1 MNVKAVFVIPPS
13 EALKLRFV
21 SYQQPINL
29 GYLAAAVIDAGF
41 EAEIWDYGMEEFDER
56 RFIERIRSTNPQV
69 VGFHCKTF
77 NIIQGHALALAVK
90 GACPGAV
97 TIVGGPHSS
106 ALPVQTVE
114 EFRHF
119 DAVVVGEGE
128 RTIVEICEK
137 VSLGHSIED
146 VDGLAIRKNGVPTLN
161 TARELIKDLDTVKY
175 PARHLFSKSLYN
187 RYHATRGISTQNR
200 NVTEIF
206 TSRGCPHRCIFCA
219 VNVAYGNR
227 VRFRSVDNVLG
238 EIDEC
243 LNRFKYDHIV
253 FQDDTFTLRKDRTEA
268 FIKGFRRLGLKS
280 WSCDTRVDTIDKELL
295 KEMASSG
302 CKKVSFGAESG
313 SDRILR
319 LAKKGITVEQIR
331 NAVRWARQAGI
342 EIVECPFIIGSH
354 PDETLDDIRMTWRLI
369 KDIKPDILSV
379 TTIVP
384 YPGTEIYGMMKEA
397 GYLTDEHW
405 TDFQMMGRKF
415 NWRTKNFSSAE
426 LSRLQQQ
433 LINRYYFS
441 PGYIVKLLR
450 KIKSI
455 EDLRY
460 WARAGM
466 DYLRFLCGGR

>member
-1 MNVKAVFVIPPS
+1 MSVKAAFIIPPS

-29 GYLAAAVIDAGF
+29 GYLAAAVIGAGF

-56 RFIERIRSTNPQV
+56 KFIEKIRLANPQV

-77 NIIQGHALALAVK
+77 NIIQGHDLALAIK
-90 GACPGAV
+90 KNFSKIV

-106 ALPVQTVE
+106 ALPIETLS
-114 EFRHF
+114 EFRYF
-119 DAVVVGEGE
+119 DAVVVGEGDE
-128 RTIVEICEK
+128 TIVEICK
-137 VSLGHSIED
+137 NISLGHSIED
-146 VDGLAIRKNGVPTLN
+146 VKGLAVRKGDTAVLN
-161 TARELIKDLDTVKY
+161 AGRELVDDLDTLKY
-175 PARHLFSKSLYN
+175 PARHLFSKALYN
-187 RYHATRGISTQNR
+187 RYHATRGISTLNR

-206 TSRGCPHRCIFCA
+206 TSRGCPYKCIFCA

-227 VRFRSVDNVLG
+227 VRFRSVENVLG

-243 LNRFKYDHIV
+243 LNVLKHDHII
-253 FQDDTFTLRKDRTEA
+253 FQDDTFTLRRERVEA
-268 FIKGFRRLGLKS
+268 FMKGFRMLGLRS

-295 KEMASSG
+295 REMALSG

-313 SDRILR
+313 SDRILK
-319 LAKKGITVEQIR
+319 LTKKNITVDQIR
-331 NAVRWARQAGI
+331 NAVRWAREAGI
-342 EIVECPFIIGSH
+342 EIVECPFIIGSY
-354 PDETLDDIRMTWRLI
+354 PDETLEDVRMTWRLI

-384 YPGTEIYGMMKEA
+384 YPGTEIYGMMKDG

-415 NWRTKNFSSAE
+415 SWRTKHFSSAQ
-426 LSRLQQQ
+426 LARLQQQ

-441 PGYIVKLLR
+441 PSYILKLLR
-450 KIKSI
+450 KIKSVS
-455 EDLRY
+455 DLRY

-466 DYLRFLCGGR
+466 DYVSFLCGGR

>member
-1 MNVKAVFVIPPS
+1 MSVKAIFIVPPS

-41 EAEIWDYGMEEFDER
+41 EAEIWDYGMEKFDER
-56 RFIERIRSTNPQV
+56 RFIERIRSINPQV

-77 NIIQGHALALAVK
+77 NIIQGHGLAFAIK
-90 GACPGAV
+90 NNFPKIV

-106 ALPVQTVE
+106 ALPIETLN
-114 EFRHF
+114 EFRYF

-128 RTIVEICEK
+128 DTVVEIC
-137 VSLGHSIED
+137 
-146 VDGLAIRKNGVPTLN
+146 RKIAFGNS
-161 TARELIKDLDTVKY
+161 IKDLEGLAVQKDGAAVLNAGRKLVNDLDVLKY
-175 PARHLFSKSLYN
+175 PARHLFSKELYG
-187 RYHATRGISTQNR
+187 RYHATRGISTLNR

-206 TSRGCPHRCIFCA
+206 TSRGCPYKCIFCA

-227 VRFRSVDNVLG
+227 VRFRSVENVLG

-243 LNRFKYDHIV
+243 LNIFGYDHVV
-253 FQDDTFTLRKDRTEA
+253 FQDDTFTLRRDRMEA
-268 FIKGFRRLGLKS
+268 FIKGFKKLGLRS
-280 WSCDTRVDTIDKELL
+280 WSCDTRVDTIDRELL
-295 KEMASSG
+295 REMALSG

-313 SDRILR
+313 SERILK
-319 LAKKGITVEQIR
+319 LIKKNITVEQIR
-331 NAVRWARQAGI
+331 NAVRWAREAGI

-354 PDETLDDIRMTWRLI
+354 PDETLDDVRMTWRLI
-369 KDIKPDILSV
+369 EDIKPDILSV

-384 YPGTEIYGMMKEA
+384 YPGTETYRIMKDG

-405 TDFQMMGRKF
+405 ADFQMMGRKF
-415 NWRTKNFSSAE
+415 SWRTKYFSSTE
-426 LSRLQQQ
+426 LSRLQRQ

-441 PGYIVKLLR
+441 PGYISKLLR

-455 EDLRY
+455 DDLRY

-466 DYLRFLCGGR
+466 DYVRFLCGGR